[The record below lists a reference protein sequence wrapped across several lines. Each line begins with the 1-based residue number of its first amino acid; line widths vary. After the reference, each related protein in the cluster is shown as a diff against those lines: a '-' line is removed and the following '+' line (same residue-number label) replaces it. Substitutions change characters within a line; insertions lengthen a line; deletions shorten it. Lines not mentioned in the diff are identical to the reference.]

1 MDQKIENQLNLAI
14 NIPEDERVRTQDLDT
29 GYNMT
34 ENEWELIVK
43 YNGNIETAAM
53 NIADSLKILLGGY
66 ALVKIKQERIDEFAA
81 LREVIYIEKPKKL
94 YFELENSGSVS
105 CLDFQYTDSALDGSG
120 VITAI
125 IDSSVDYRHPDF
137 MTEEG
142 KTRIIELYDEN
153 TGRV

>member
-66 ALVKIKQERIDEFAA
+66 ALVRIKQERIDEFAA
-81 LREVIYIEKPKKL
+81 LREVIYIENQRNYILNLRIPA
-94 YFELENSGSVS
+94 V
-105 CLDFQYTDSALDGSG
+105 CHALIFSIRT
-120 VITAI
+120 VHLTAA
-125 IDSSVDYRHPDF
+125 
-137 MTEEG
+137 G
-142 KTRIIELYDEN
+142 
-153 TGRV
+153 

>member
-14 NIPEDERVRTQDLDT
+14 KIPEDERVRTHDLDT

-43 YNGNIETAAM
+43 YNGNIETATM

-66 ALVKIKQERIDEFAA
+66 ALVRIKQERIDEFAA

-94 YFELENSGSVS
+94 YFELENYGSVS
-105 CLDFQYTDSALDGSG
+105 FLYFKYKDS
-120 VITAI
+120 
-125 IDSSVDYRHPDF
+125 
-137 MTEEG
+137 
-142 KTRIIELYDEN
+142 
-153 TGRV
+153 

>member
-81 LREVIYIEKPKKL
+81 LREVIYIENQRNYILNLRIPA
-94 YFELENSGSVS
+94 V
-105 CLDFQYTDSALDGSG
+105 CHALIFSIRT
-120 VITAI
+120 VHLTA
-125 IDSSVDYRHPDF
+125 V
-137 MTEEG
+137 G
-142 KTRIIELYDEN
+142 
-153 TGRV
+153 

>member
-53 NIADSLKILLGGY
+53 LQTVLKYCSEDTHL
-66 ALVKIKQERIDEFAA
+66 
-81 LREVIYIEKPKKL
+81 
-94 YFELENSGSVS
+94 
-105 CLDFQYTDSALDGSG
+105 
-120 VITAI
+120 
-125 IDSSVDYRHPDF
+125 
-137 MTEEG
+137 
-142 KTRIIELYDEN
+142 
-153 TGRV
+153 